1 MVFHS
6 VGFAVSPI
14 SSFQFFRLGTFT
26 EPTTWNVVLMVRPFG
41 LFGEKRI
48 ERV

>member
-1 MVFHS
+1 LKEIA
-6 VGFAVSPI
+6 GFVLI
-14 SSFQFFRLGTFT
+14 L
-26 EPTTWNVVLMVRPFG
+26 VVLMVRPFG

>member
-1 MVFHS
+1 MR
-6 VGFAVSPI
+6 AETVSPLVVWVR
-14 SSFQFFRLGTFT
+14 RLPMKTKVVVLIL
-26 EPTTWNVVLMVRPFG
+26 VVLMVRPFG

>member
-1 MVFHS
+1 LPS
-6 VGFAVSPI
+6 TLKEIAGFVLI
-14 SSFQFFRLGTFT
+14 L
-26 EPTTWNVVLMVRPFG
+26 VVLMVRPFG